1 MPGAASQYLGGG
13 APEEEDGDEGLGPG
27 GEGLSP
33 HAWLGS
39 ARGFAAL
46 ARHFRTRAVLLHTSD
61 IPRFAP
67 RDSFRG
73 VPEAE
78 AVRLLQ
84 TLTTLTDS
92 QIFDV
97 MDLFDPMQKGGVCL
111 HEFFLLVSALAVSSA
126 REAFEY
132 LYLRGLALH
141 RLVSE
146 LPAGAHWQALCTV
159 ALLLGLRE
167 GELRRHCLAR
177 GLTPRHP
184 VTFGDF
190 EEVLFLAVADR
201 HAAQEGGGALSAL
214 FRPPAPAAARP
225 RASGVPCCCIF

>member
-1 MPGAASQYLGGG
+1 M
-13 APEEEDGDEGLGPG
+13 
-27 GEGLSP
+27 
-33 HAWLGS
+33 
-39 ARGFAAL
+39 
-46 ARHFRTRAVLLHTSD
+46 
-61 IPRFAP
+61 PRFAP

-84 TLTTLTDS
+84 TLTSLTDN

-97 MDLFDPMQKGGVCL
+97 LDLFDPMQKGGVCL
-111 HEFFLLVSALAVSSA
+111 HEFFLLMSALAVSSA

-132 LYLRGLALH
+132 LYQRGPALH

-146 LPAGAHWQALCTV
+146 LPAGTHWQALCTV

-177 GLTPRHP
+177 GLTPQHP
-184 VTFGDF
+184 VAFGDF

-201 HAAQEGGGALSAL
+201 HTAQGGGGSLSAL
-214 FRPPAPAAARP
+214 FRPPAPAPARA
-225 RASGVPCCCIF
+225 RAPGAPCCSIL